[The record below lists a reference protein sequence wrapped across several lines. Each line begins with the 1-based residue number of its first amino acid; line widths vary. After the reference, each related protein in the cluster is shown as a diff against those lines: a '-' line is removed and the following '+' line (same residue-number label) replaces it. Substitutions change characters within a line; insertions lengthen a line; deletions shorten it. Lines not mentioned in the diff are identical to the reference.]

1 MKPVHLIYSISKLFS
16 EFVKYLKKKKK
27 AEKCGS
33 LKKNIKLNRI
43 NSTF

>member
-27 AEKCGS
+27 Q
-33 LKKNIKLNRI
+33 KNVAV
-43 NSTF
+43 